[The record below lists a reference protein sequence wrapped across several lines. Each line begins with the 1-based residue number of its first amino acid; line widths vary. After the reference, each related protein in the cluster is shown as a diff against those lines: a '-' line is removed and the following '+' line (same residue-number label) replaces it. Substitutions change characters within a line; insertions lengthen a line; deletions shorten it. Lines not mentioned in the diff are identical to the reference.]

1 MVSARVIRLSVVMIL
16 VVAAIAANAATDQ
29 VTVSTGKLQGTA
41 NADGTVRMFKGVP
54 FAAPP
59 VGDLRWK
66 APQPAIKWDGVRA
79 ADKFGSA
86 CLQTDVFGDIYFRDA
101 QPSEDCLNLDIWIPA
116 KAASSKLPVL
126 VWFYG
131 GGFVAGSA
139 SEPRYDGETLAKKGI
154 IVVNPELSPRVVRI
168 FCAPGVDQGI
178 AESRIGQLWPAGPGG
193 CARVGGE
200 EHCCVWWRSEK
211 HHHCRRVGGIVFGER
226 AHGITVVE
234 ELVPESNGR
243 ERRIFSQHHDRRTCS

>member
-1 MVSARVIRLSVVMIL
+1 MPSFVRAARLA
-16 VVAAIAANAATDQ
+16 AAIMLICALSILSNAATDQ
-29 VTVSTGKLQGTA
+29 VTVSTGKLQGIT
-41 NADGTVRMFKGVP
+41 NADGSVRMFKGVP

-66 APQPAIKWDGVRA
+66 APQTALKWTGVRA

-86 CLQTDVFGDIYFRDA
+86 CLQTNVFGDIYFRDA

-154 IVVNPELSPRVVRI
+154 IVVNPNYRLGRLD
-168 FCAPGVDQGI
+168 F
-178 AESRIGQLWPAGPGG
+178 SRIL
-193 CARVGGE
+193 
-200 EHCCVWWRSEK
+200 S
-211 HHHCRRVGGIVFGER
+211 
-226 AHGITVVE
+226 
-234 ELVPESNGR
+234 
-243 ERRIFSQHHDRRTCS
+243 